1 MLSRNTRLP
10 CRGDCNKSTKVVA
23 DSRDPCAMVVYTKCN
38 PTSGPQQSWPFYVFS
53 NWHLA
58 CGSSWVWSILD
69 SICGTLAATC
79 HQSTQSGCKMVFFD
93 RRLPNLVQEKQKAN
107 AHQCHHSISHEL
119 WRQNGNHGPISQ
131 RRTYNKFDAMARG
144 NHWQIAMWHQKIV
157 ARMPGGDMLPW
168 TICLNACSERTLFW
182 AKKSAFMYLQKAFG
196 FFKFIQRWREHN
208 SRKVVLGIFL
218 CTLSFMLTMRQSFR
232 FNMMDNVLVW
242 QSIL

>member
-58 CGSSWVWSILD
+58 CGSSWVWSILG

-131 RRTYNKFDAMARG
+131 RRTYNKFDAMACG

-157 ARMPGGDMLPW
+157 ARMPGGDMLHEQFVWMLVQSGRFFEQRRVHLCICKRPSVSSSLFKDGES
-168 TICLNACSERTLFW
+168 TIPGR
-182 AKKSAFMYLQKAFG
+182 
-196 FFKFIQRWREHN
+196 
-208 SRKVVLGIFL
+208 
-218 CTLSFMLTMRQSFR
+218 LSLEFSF
-232 FNMMDNVLVW
+232 VP
-242 QSIL
+242 